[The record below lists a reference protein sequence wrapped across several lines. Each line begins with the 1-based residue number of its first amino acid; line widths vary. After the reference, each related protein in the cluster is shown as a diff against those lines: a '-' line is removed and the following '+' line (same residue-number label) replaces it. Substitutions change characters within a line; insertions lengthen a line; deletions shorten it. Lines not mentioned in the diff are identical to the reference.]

1 VQQHFKETTLLQLGL
16 NPNIK
21 KLRQSVKRNLMSFKN
36 KIILLVCLALMN
48 RIVFANPYLTS
59 SDGEF
64 TGFFSA
70 IISLIG
76 LFGAIISLGNIF
88 DKNESTLKG
97 IATFVGSI
105 LIIYL
110 SAKYGLLIEL
120 IGIALLLIG
129 IIYNFI
135 SKESKNK

>member
-1 VQQHFKETTLLQLGL
+1 
-16 NPNIK
+16 
-21 KLRQSVKRNLMSFKN
+21 MN
-36 KIILLVCLALMN
+36 K
-48 RIVFANPYLTS
+48 IVFANPYLTS
-59 SDGEF
+59 GDGEF
-64 TGFFSA
+64 TGVFSA
-70 IISLIG
+70 IIFLMG
-76 LFGAIISLGNIF
+76 LFGAIVSLGNIF

-97 IATFVGSI
+97 ITTFVGSI

-110 SAKYGLLIEL
+110 SAKYGLIIEL